1 MFLSFISLSPLQ
13 IWTRTGSFGI
23 IKKSTF
29 THGAQ
34 INKMI
39 TLGANIFFQ
48 LNFSFLCWFLLFKRR
63 RNLTLNST
71 INWAK
76 SETSHYSFQEQ
87 KLDVE
92 KRAMLKMIK
101 HQNRDPTHKYRSF
114 PQTQIPLTNTDPT
127 FKRRRIVKCF
137 VV

>member
-1 MFLSFISLSPLQ
+1 
-13 IWTRTGSFGI
+13 
-23 IKKSTF
+23 
-29 THGAQ
+29 
-34 INKMI
+34 
-39 TLGANIFFQ
+39 
-48 LNFSFLCWFLLFKRR
+48 LFKTR

-71 INWAK
+71 INWTK
-76 SETSHYSFQEQ
+76 SETSHYSFQDQ

-101 HQNRDPTHKYRSF
+101 NQNRDPTHKYRSY

-127 FKRRRIVKCF
+127 FKCRRIVKWF